1 MVRLNDGI
9 VAEIMRA
16 QNEGD
21 PLKVYRKAIIGKI
34 IARVIDPFSGERAEV
49 LVEGHPKNTPVADL
63 EISLW
68 TPLEV
73 TYFEKFNRGIIEN
86 GSLIV
91 VGGRSDDIVNFS
103 NALSDE
109 DLERICTEPFF
120 SMRKDIKKITSET
133 TMQRLLT
140 LAKEVNR
147 PARTLQEI
155 ELRLEEIQ
163 QSK

>member
-1 MVRLNDGI
+1 VARLNDGI

-16 QNEGD
+16 QEEGD
-21 PLKVYRKAIIGKI
+21 PVKVYRKAIVGKI
-34 IARVIDPFSGERAEV
+34 VARVIDPFSGERAEV
-49 LVEGHPKNTPVADL
+49 LVEGHPEKTPAPDL

-91 VGGRSDDIVNFS
+91 VGGRSDDIINFS

-109 DLERICTEPFF
+109 DLKRICTEPFF
-120 SMRKDIKKITSET
+120 SLRKDIKKITSET
-133 TMQRLLT
+133 TMQRLLSI
-140 LAKEVNR
+140 AKDVNR

-163 QSK
+163 Q

>member
-1 MVRLNDGI
+1 MVKLSDGI

-16 QNEGD
+16 QAEGD
-21 PLKVYRKAIIGKI
+21 PLKVYRKAIVGKI

-49 LVEGHPKNTPVADL
+49 LVEGHPAKTPVADL

-86 GSLIV
+86 GSIV
-91 VGGRSDDIVNFS
+91 VVDGKSEDIINFS

-120 SMRKDIKKITSET
+120 SLRKDIKRITSET
-133 TMQRLLT
+133 TMQRLLAT
-140 LAKEVNR
+140 AKRINR

-163 QSK
+163 Q